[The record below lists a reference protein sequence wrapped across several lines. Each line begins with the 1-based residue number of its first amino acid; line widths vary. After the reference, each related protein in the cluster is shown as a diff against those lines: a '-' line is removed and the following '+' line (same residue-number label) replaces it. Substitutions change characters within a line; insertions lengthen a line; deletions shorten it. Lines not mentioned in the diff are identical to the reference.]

1 MTTRFAG
8 KTSNRKA
15 KVDIKID
22 LSTGFPGAGHRHRYV
37 DFHIAG
43 ILACLIW
50 WGVQV

>member
-8 KTSNRKA
+8 KTSNSKA
-15 KVDIKID
+15 KVYIKID
-22 LSTGFPGAGHRHRYV
+22 LSPGFPGAGRWYV

-50 WGVQV
+50 WRVQV